1 LSFQPFTVKYV
12 VRAKFN
18 VEGVVEKP
26 DVIGAVFGQTEGLFG
41 TELDLR
47 ELQKSGRI
55 GRIEIDLKSEKDK
68 TDGSITIPTSLD
80 RVSTAIIAASIE
92 SIDRIGPCQANV
104 NLVKIEDVR
113 ESKRKAI
120 IERAKEI
127 LHSWNLEKRP
137 ETEEIFR
144 EVSEILKAT
153 KVESF
158 GPDKLPAGSEVG
170 SSKEIFIVEGRAD
183 VIVMMKLGIQNVIA
197 LEGVK
202 VPETII
208 RLSKEKE
215 CTAFL
220 DGDHGGDLILK
231 ELMQVATIK
240 YVARAPS
247 GKEVEDLTAKEIEA
261 ALQKKRPIEEF
272 KEARETREYRQPREP
287 REYRERRGRRER
299 REPRESREPRGFR
312 EPSEPM
318 ESGEPREAGEEGEA
332 EQPRKKRKKVLVPK
346 EIVDAASK
354 LKGTLEAILLNEQM
368 QEVGR
373 MPVSELA
380 DKIKEAQNVNT
391 IVFDGVTTQRLIDVA
406 SEKGIKFLVAARTA
420 EVVKQP
426 LNVNLLTFEEVLD

>member
-12 VRAKFN
+12 IRAKFG

-55 GRIEIDLKSEKDK
+55 ARIEIDLRSEKDK
-68 TDGSITIPTSLD
+68 TDGSIIIPTSLD

-92 SIDRIGPCQANV
+92 SIDRIGPCQAIV
-104 NLVKIEDVR
+104 NLVKIDDVR
-113 ESKRKAI
+113 ETKRKAI

-127 LHSWNLEKRP
+127 LHNWNLEKRP

-144 EVSEILKAT
+144 EVSEILKTT
-153 KVESF
+153 KVETY
-158 GPDKLPAGSEVG
+158 GPDKLPAGPEVN
-170 SSKEIFIVEGRAD
+170 SSKEIIIVEGRAD
-183 VIVMMKLGIQNVIA
+183 VIVLLKLGIQNVIA

-208 RLSKEKE
+208 RLTKEKE

-231 ELMQVATIK
+231 ELLQVASIK

-247 GKEVEDLTAKEIEA
+247 GKEVEDLTSKEIEN
-261 ALQKKRPIEEF
+261 ALQKKRPIEE
-272 KEARETREYRQPREP
+272 AREGREAREP
-287 REYRERRGRRER
+287 REAR
-299 REPRESREPRGFR
+299 
-312 EPSEPM
+312 
-318 ESGEPREAGEEGEA
+318 
-332 EQPRKKRKKVLVPK
+332 QPIKKKRKKVLVPK

-354 LKGTLEAILLNEQM
+354 LKGTLEAILLDEQM
-368 QEVGR
+368 KEVGR

-380 DKIKEAQNVNT
+380 DKIREAENVNT
-391 IVFDGVTTQRLIDVA
+391 VVFDGVTTQRLIDVA
-406 SEKGIKFLVAARTA
+406 SEKNIKFLVAARIS

-426 LNVNLLTFEEVLD
+426 LNVNLLTFEEVLE